1 MTKFA
6 ARHLQ
11 LDNGVKEYATKK
23 VEKLKKF
30 YNKVL
35 ESSIVIDYRKPLYNT
50 EIMLTVKRQHIYGHS
65 QESDIYV
72 SIDRAAEKVERQLIK
87 LKGKIQ
93 DKHHSSKSRLSEAE
107 EEIAPSPEE
116 TPQEIEPDRDSQ

>member
-1 MTKFA
+1 MTRFA

-11 LDNGVKEYATKK
+11 LDNGVKEYAAKK

-35 ESSIVIDYRKPLYNT
+35 ESSIVIDYRKPLYHT
-50 EIMLTVKRQHIYGHS
+50 EIMLTVKRQRIYGDS

-72 SIDRAAEKVERQLIK
+72 SIDRAAEKVERQLAK
-87 LKGKIQ
+87 LKGKIL
-93 DKHHSSKSRLSEAE
+93 DKHQSGKSRLSRAE
-107 EEIAPSPEE
+107 EEIAASPEE
-116 TPQEIEPDRDSQ
+116 APQET